1 MKLGLVPYLNALPL
15 HAYLTHP
22 FVLLPPS
29 TLEKKIFA
37 GEIDLALLPTLSYL
51 KRKDLIPLFEAGL
64 IQSMGAVESV
74 MVSYPQKLGH
84 PSQIRSIKF
93 TSESVTS
100 IALFKVIY
108 RFYWNGSLDQ
118 LQLDHSPQAAYL
130 EIGDKAF
137 NLPSKGRVLIDLGQ
151 VWSEWTGLPFIYA
164 LWVARTPPSKEII
177 QKIIEAR
184 KKGMQNLDFLCSKQ
198 KILPADQALHY
209 LTKCMRYEM
218 DEKSLEAITLFQQYC
233 FELGLIPCLKN
244 LKAA

>member
-15 HAYLTHP
+15 HAYLELP

-51 KRKDLIPLFEAGL
+51 KHKNLIPLFELGL
-64 IQSMGAVESV
+64 IQSMGPVESV

-84 PSQIRSIKF
+84 PSNIKSIKF
-93 TSESVTS
+93 TSESITS

-108 RFYWNGSLDQ
+108 RFYWDQ
-118 LQLDHSPQAAYL
+118 PLEELQLTHSPHAAYL

-137 NLPSKGRVLIDLGQ
+137 NLPRQDRVVIDLGQ

-164 LWVARTPPSKEII
+164 FWVARTPPSKDIL

-184 KKGMQNLDFLCSKQ
+184 KKGMQNLDLLCREQ
-198 KILPADQALHY
+198 KILPSAQALHY

-218 DEKSLEAITLFQQYC
+218 VETSLEAINLFQKYC
-233 FELGLIPCLKN
+233 FELCLIRL
-244 LKAA
+244 